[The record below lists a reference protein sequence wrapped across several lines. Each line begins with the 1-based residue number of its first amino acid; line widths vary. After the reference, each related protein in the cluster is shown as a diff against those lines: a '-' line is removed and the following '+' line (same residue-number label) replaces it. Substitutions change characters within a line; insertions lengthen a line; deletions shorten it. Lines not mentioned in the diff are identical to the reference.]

1 MTGKYNAMLDQMV
14 RDYSLVTHGYSGV
27 APANPYPMFEEKRAK
42 CPVMHGDLLQ
52 ENSIPSMADYM
63 MTGRPVVT
71 LYRYND
77 IHSVLMN
84 PDEIGRAHV

>member
-14 RDYSLVTHGYSGV
+14 RDYSLVTHGYSGA
-27 APANPYPMFEEKRAK
+27 APANPDPMFEEKRAK
-42 CPVMHGDLLQ
+42 CPLMHGDLLQ
-52 ENSIPSMADYM
+52 ENGIPNMADYM

-77 IHSVLMN
+77 IH
-84 PDEIGRAHV
+84 